1 MTITANSNPA
11 SIGLDPTAL
20 QRLVAGIQAD
30 IDQGQTGAASFI
42 VARGGKIG
50 CREVLG
56 NVAPG
61 RAAAADDLYLL
72 MSLSKSF
79 AASLVLRAIDHGR
92 FTLDTRAAD
101 VLPGFG
107 AAGKQSITVRQ
118 LLSHTAGIF
127 PALPPPPPLGFDDMG
142 NLAKVVAAISAVPVA
157 YPPGTQCSYA
167 PTAGHAV
174 LAQMMV
180 VTDPGKRS
188 FSEIAQEE
196 LFKPLGMIDTR
207 YGMSLDEPRRVPTFY
222 TERKTTPATTA
233 AANMLNTF
241 MPKGEVPAGNA
252 YGTVDDV
259 FRFAEVMR
267 RRGTNGSYRLMSPAL
282 FDYASQNHTGNMSNG
297 ATQFYILEHGMPD
310 YPVNFSLLGGYVRG
324 HGHYLSGAGLTASP
338 RAFYAVGGGSTMW
351 MVDPERDLTFVF
363 LCAGLLDGLAHFER
377 LQRFSDLALAACID

>member
-1 MTITANSNPA
+1 
-11 SIGLDPTAL
+11 
-20 QRLVAGIQAD
+20 
-30 IDQGQTGAASFI
+30 
-42 VARGGKIG
+42 
-50 CREVLG
+50 
-56 NVAPG
+56 
-61 RAAAADDLYLL
+61 
-72 MSLSKSF
+72 
-79 AASLVLRAIDHGR
+79 
-92 FTLDTRAAD
+92 
-101 VLPGFG
+101 
-107 AAGKQSITVRQ
+107 
-118 LLSHTAGIF
+118 
-127 PALPPPPPLGFDDMG
+127 MG

-157 YPPGTQCSYA
+157 YPPGTQCAYA

-188 FSEIAQEE
+188 FSKIAQEE

-252 YGTVDDV
+252 YGTLDDV

-267 RRGTNGSYRLMSPAL
+267 RRGTNGSYRLLSPAL
-282 FDYASQNHTGNMSNG
+282 FDYASQIHTGNMGNG
-297 ATQFYILEHGMPD
+297 ATQFYLLEHGMPD

>member
-1 MTITANSNPA
+1 MTITSNSNPA